1 MSVDTP
7 PDSFPAAS
15 SSSYTFSGEGPAA
28 TAPTKP
34 DLRPSAEFREGLRR
48 QRGDSQVLLF
58 QQIME
63 YSTPWDVSAEEDRL
77 DGEDL

>member
-7 PDSFPAAS
+7 PGSFPAVS

-28 TAPTKP
+28 NAPTKP

-48 QRGDSQVLLF
+48 QRGDSPFLF

-63 YSTPWDVSAEEDRL
+63 YSGPWDVSAEGDQL
-77 DGEDL
+77 DGDD